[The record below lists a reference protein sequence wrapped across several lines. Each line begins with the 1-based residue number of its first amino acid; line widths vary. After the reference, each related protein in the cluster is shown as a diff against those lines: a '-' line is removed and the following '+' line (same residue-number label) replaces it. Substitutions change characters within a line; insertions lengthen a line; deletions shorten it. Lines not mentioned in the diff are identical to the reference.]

1 MISRPFTTTKSPSNA
16 SAPLLFR
23 NKRHLWDAVPN
34 AHASVSL
41 DGHEMAGEGEGGEAG
56 GGEAGGGGSATS
68 AVGEGRGGDG
78 RVVVK
83 ALELKKGD
91 GGIEMGAVV

>member
-1 MISRPFTTTKSPSNA
+1 MLATSTASALLFRKASHDDMMTWQRVISRPFTAKKSPSNA

-34 AHASVSL
+34 AHASVSF
-41 DGHEMAGEGEGGEAG
+41 DQHIW
-56 GGEAGGGGSATS
+56 
-68 AVGEGRGGDG
+68 
-78 RVVVK
+78 
-83 ALELKKGD
+83 D